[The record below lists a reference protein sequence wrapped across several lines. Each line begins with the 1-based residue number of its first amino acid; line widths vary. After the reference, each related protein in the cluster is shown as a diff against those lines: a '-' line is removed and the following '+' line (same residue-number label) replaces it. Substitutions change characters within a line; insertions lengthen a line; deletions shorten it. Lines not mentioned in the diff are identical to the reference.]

1 MKEKNTEKNILSVEL
16 RDIDSI
22 RPYEKNPR
30 LNDKAVDAV
39 AASLREFGFRQPIV
53 IDPDCVI
60 IAGHTRY
67 KAALKL
73 GLKKIPVHIAVD
85 LTPEQVRAYR
95 LADNKTGEIAGWD
108 MEILP
113 IELSELKETE
123 FDMSLLGFGE
133 KELTQLL
140 NISTGI
146 SQGLTDPDSVPEP
159 PDDPV
164 TQKGDIWILGN
175 HRLMCGDSAKPEDV
189 DRLLDGNIV
198 HLVCCDPPYNVCVES
213 RSNNAIA
220 AGLSSYT
227 NTHHQGFDV
236 ARDPGKAEP
245 TTKKMRPKDRP
256 LANDFVSDEEFD
268 RLLDA
273 WFGNMARVLEPG
285 RSFYIWGGF
294 TNCGNYPPFLKK
306 HNLYFSQ
313 AIIWVKGHPV
323 LTRKDFMTGHEWC
336 FYGWKEGAAHKFFGP
351 NNATDVWE
359 VKKIN
364 HTQMV
369 HLTQKPN
376 ELAIRAIQYSSKP
389 GENVLELFG
398 GSGWTLISCEQTD
411 RRCFAMEIDG
421 LYCDVIVNRWQ
432 EFTGKKAERIPANLE
447 TE

>member
-1 MKEKNTEKNILSVEL
+1 MSEKTTSDLNIEI

-30 LNDKAVDAV
+30 LNDKAVDPV
-39 AASLREFGFRQPIV
+39 AASLKEFGFRQPIV
-53 IDPDCVI
+53 VDSDGVI

-67 KAALKL
+67 KAAIKL

-198 HLVCCDPPYNVCVES
+198 HLVNCDPPYNV
-213 RSNNAIA
+213 
-220 AGLSSYT
+220 
-227 NTHHQGFDV
+227 
-236 ARDPGKAEP
+236 
-245 TTKKMRPKDRP
+245 RP
-256 LANDFVSDEEFD
+256 
-268 RLLDA
+268 
-273 WFGNMARVLEPG
+273 M
-285 RSFYIWGGF
+285 
-294 TNCGNYPPFLKK
+294 
-306 HNLYFSQ
+306 
-313 AIIWVKGHPV
+313 
-323 LTRKDFMTGHEWC
+323 
-336 FYGWKEGAAHKFFGP
+336 
-351 NNATDVWE
+351 
-359 VKKIN
+359 
-364 HTQMV
+364 
-369 HLTQKPN
+369 
-376 ELAIRAIQYSSKP
+376 
-389 GENVLELFG
+389 
-398 GSGWTLISCEQTD
+398 
-411 RRCFAMEIDG
+411 
-421 LYCDVIVNRWQ
+421 YC
-432 EFTGKKAERIPANLE
+432 A
-447 TE
+447 

>member
-1 MKEKNTEKNILSVEL
+1 MSEKTTSDLNIEI

-30 LNDKAVDAV
+30 LNDKAVDPV
-39 AASLREFGFRQPIV
+39 AASLKEFGFRQPIV
-53 IDPDCVI
+53 VDSDGVI

-67 KAALKL
+67 KAAIKL

-159 PDDPV
+159 PDDPPV

-198 HLVCCDPPYNVCVES
+198 HLVNCDPPYNV
-213 RSNNAIA
+213 
-220 AGLSSYT
+220 
-227 NTHHQGFDV
+227 
-236 ARDPGKAEP
+236 
-245 TTKKMRPKDRP
+245 RP
-256 LANDFVSDEEFD
+256 
-268 RLLDA
+268 
-273 WFGNMARVLEPG
+273 M
-285 RSFYIWGGF
+285 
-294 TNCGNYPPFLKK
+294 
-306 HNLYFSQ
+306 
-313 AIIWVKGHPV
+313 
-323 LTRKDFMTGHEWC
+323 
-336 FYGWKEGAAHKFFGP
+336 
-351 NNATDVWE
+351 
-359 VKKIN
+359 
-364 HTQMV
+364 
-369 HLTQKPN
+369 
-376 ELAIRAIQYSSKP
+376 
-389 GENVLELFG
+389 
-398 GSGWTLISCEQTD
+398 
-411 RRCFAMEIDG
+411 
-421 LYCDVIVNRWQ
+421 YC
-432 EFTGKKAERIPANLE
+432 A
-447 TE
+447 